1 MFSRPPC
8 GLFITGTNTDAG
20 KTYVAAMIVRQL
32 RAQGYRVGVYKPV
45 ASGCVDAAEI
55 NRQAVA
61 GTSIDADIDAD
72 IGEDGSEI
80 SGPCVSQDAV
90 TLWQSAGRPRCLHDV
105 CPQRFLAPITP
116 HLAAIAE
123 GKTLDRSLVSSGLSA
138 WADGFDIVIV
148 EGAGGLMTPL
158 SESDYFADFA
168 AEIGY
173 PMVVVTPNLIGA
185 INQTL
190 QTLLVAENYRGGLP
204 VAGIVLND
212 VQSHLDPS
220 AASNNQQIA
229 DRAAVPVLD
238 RVSFGAEDFNH
249 PIDWMGMAAGR

>member
-8 GLFITGTNTDAG
+8 GLFVTGTNTDAG

-32 RAQGYRVGVYKPV
+32 RNQGLRVGVYKPV
-45 ASGCVDAAEI
+45 ASGCVDAAAIDSHGAGGVGRHDQGCGEI
-55 NRQAVA
+55 FGN
-61 GTSIDADIDAD
+61 
-72 IGEDGSEI
+72 
-80 SGPCVSQDAV
+80 CVSQDAV
-90 TLWQSAGRPRCLHDV
+90 TLWQSAGRPRRLHDV
-105 CPQRFLAPITP
+105 CPQRFLAPVTP

-123 GKTLDRSLVSSGLSA
+123 GKALDRSLVSSGLSA

-158 SESDYFADFA
+158 SEEDYFADFA

-190 QTLLVAENYRGGLP
+190 QTLMVAKNYRGGLP

-212 VQSHLDPS
+212 VVSRLDPS
-220 AASNNQQIA
+220 AATNGQQIA
-229 DRAAVPVLD
+229 DRASVPVLD
-238 RVSFGAEDFNH
+238 RVGFGAAEFSH